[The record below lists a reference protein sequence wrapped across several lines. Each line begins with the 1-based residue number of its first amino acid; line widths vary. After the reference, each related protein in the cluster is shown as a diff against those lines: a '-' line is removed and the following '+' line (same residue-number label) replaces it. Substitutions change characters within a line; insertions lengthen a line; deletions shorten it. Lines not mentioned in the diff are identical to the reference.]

1 MLTNPNT
8 LGIFETQVVEIA
20 KMVHEAGALLYYDGA
35 NFNAIMGKTSPG
47 KMGFDIVHF
56 NLHKTFG
63 TPHGGGGPGAGP
75 VGVVE
80 RLTEFLPVPMVK
92 KVGDTF
98 TLEYDI
104 PNSIGKVQGYYGN
117 WGVVLKAYIFIILNG
132 GDGLKHISERA
143 VLNSNY
149 LRKKVEKF
157 MDIPYDGL
165 KKHEFVASASCM
177 KEKGVRALHIG
188 KRLLDHGFHSPTV
201 YFPLLVDEALM
212 IEPTEDA
219 SKATLD
225 KYADALA
232 LICQEDPEMLAKAP
246 YNTSVGMISEIEAA
260 KNLILSYRML
270 VESRTE

>member
-1 MLTNPNT
+1 
-8 LGIFETQVVEIA
+8 FEDPHFA
-20 KMVHEAGALLYYDGA
+20 DLVHEAGALLYYDGA
-35 NFNAIMGKTSPG
+35 NLNAIMGHTTPG
-47 KMGFDIVHF
+47 LMGFDVVHF

-80 RLTEFLPVPMVK
+80 RLAEFLPVPMVK
-92 KVGDTF
+92 KVGDAF

-117 WGVVLKAYIFIILNG
+117 WGVVLKAYIFIMLNG

-149 LRKKVEKF
+149 LRKKVENF

-219 SKATLD
+219 SKANLD